1 MNKYLGGEE
10 QLKLIIN
17 YMEAVFFAKD
27 INKLIEETLNFLAHN
42 FKISNASIKIFEVKG
57 RYYNNENIE
66 KIYDLIEVLIEKQI
80 SDQKTPVYIKKLKE
94 DVLTKDINEID
105 KIVQV
110 FLAMPVLFNKECIG
124 CIFLYSEEEIQE
136 ISNIVYL
143 LSEKLGKFAITIHD
157 YNKVQQSAITDALT
171 GLYNR
176 NYLTENLK
184 NIIRKANEEKKPTSL
199 IILDVDNFKKFNDT
213 KGHLEGDKILKE
225 MGIIINNN
233 FNSGELCCRYG
244 GEEFVIIMPET
255 KQQDAFAKSEN
266 LRNDVEKSCELT
278 ISIGLM
284 TSQNSSLNHSEMLQ
298 KADEALYKAKNS
310 GKNKVVQYISIDK
323 SLGTIDVKEAE
334 SIGKS

>member
-1 MNKYLGGEE
+1 LR
-10 QLKLIIN
+10 LK
-17 YMEAVFFAKD
+17 AD
-27 INKLIEETLNFLAHN
+27 ITI
-42 FKISNASIKIFEVKG
+42 
-57 RYYNNENIE
+57 
-66 KIYDLIEVLIEKQI
+66 
-80 SDQKTPVYIKKLKE
+80 TPVYIKKLKE

-124 CIFLYSEEEIQE
+124 FIFLYSEEEIQE
-136 ISNIVYL
+136 ISNTLYV
-143 LSEKLGKFAITIHD
+143 LSEKLGKFAITINN
-157 YNKVQQSAITDALT
+157 YNRVQKSAITDALT

-184 NIIRKANEEKKPTSL
+184 NIIKKANEDKKSTSL

-225 MGIIINNN
+225 MGTIINNN

-255 KQQDAFAKSEN
+255 KQQDAFAKSEK
-266 LRNDVEKSCELT
+266 LRKDVEKSCELT

-310 GKNKVVQYISIDK
+310 GKNKAVQYISIDK